1 MTRNQRIRFPR
12 RGIGGPGTTST
23 GPGLMPDVA
32 RRLLG
37 EPTRASAR
45 AWRYGKKGSLK
56 INLVGRGPG
65 RILKRARAAAS
76 GPWFNGKQTDR
87 PGAVEGLIRQGFLPK
102 KAPRRPQNQRTP
114 LPLPLVYSKPPQPR
128 GGAHGPTDSS
138 IQAQRLAAASVSAE
152 GTPARA
158 YLMRRR
164 VWPAVGFGPARIR
177 AMDHGPGA
185 CGRVA
190 LV

>member
-56 INLVGRGPG
+56 INLVVRGPG
-65 RILKRARAAAS
+65 RILNRTRAAAS
-76 GPWFNGKQTDR
+76 CTQHRKKDF
-87 PGAVEGLIRQGFLPK
+87 EGVGGGLFEGGGGHQ
-102 KAPRRPQNQRTP
+102 AP
-114 LPLPLVYSKPPQPR
+114 
-128 GGAHGPTDSS
+128 PTRS
-138 IQAQRLAAASVSAE
+138 
-152 GTPARA
+152 P
-158 YLMRRR
+158 
-164 VWPAVGFGPARIR
+164 
-177 AMDHGPGA
+177 
-185 CGRVA
+185 
-190 LV
+190 